1 MRSLRALSLVMLI
14 VLAQALTMEPSEASE
29 NLNFNIESRSSLVV
43 KGNWSTTLAGVVEV
57 SKIVNVSDGRVEVKA
72 GVYARLA
79 DRGRG
84 LNFTLNMNYN
94 TSTVLGK
101 NVVESKTQ
109 FKVDYID
116 YGALARLAPT
126 RQVAL
131 EADGST
137 STTIAEGRLNTTL
150 KATIKPSTG
159 NRIYDAIVAN
169 LITYILNETLGNVK
183 EELQKINATLEY
195 KVTLA
200 REGTV
205 VEVEVKADIPLKEKP
220 RVAEMKPPTGTFK
233 IKISIV
239 LERNQ
244 TTVYVELGTLTSG
257 ESLRKALNAIQSL
270 TNIETYGLEETL
282 DRVNRL
288 LESLNSLITTLN
300 NTLANI
306 NLQPGGVITTQE
318 TPVGSPIATI
328 IEGTR
333 TQWGESRGGTTLTL
347 LLMGVVITATLIASY
362 MVLTRRRT

>member
-1 MRSLRALSLVMLI
+1 
-14 VLAQALTMEPSEASE
+14 MEPSEASE
-29 NLNFNIESRSSLVV
+29 NLNFNIESKSSLVV

-57 SKIVNVSDGRVEVKA
+57 SKIGNVSDGRVEVKG

-116 YGALARLAPT
+116 YGVLAELAPT

-131 EADGST
+131 KADGST

-169 LITYILNETLGNVK
+169 LITYILDETLGNVK

-195 KVTLA
+195 DVTLA
-200 REGTV
+200 RGGTL
-205 VEVEVKADIPLKEKP
+205 VEVEVKAGIPLKEKP
-220 RVAEMKPPTGTFK
+220 RVAEMKPPTGTFE

-244 TTVYVELGTLTSG
+244 TTVYVELETLTSRG
-257 ESLRKALNAIQSL
+257 SLRNALDAIQSL
-270 TNIETYGLEETL
+270 TNVETL
-282 DRVNRL
+282 DGVNRL
-288 LESLNSLITTLN
+288 LESLDSLVTTLN

-347 LLMGVVITATLIASY
+347 LLMGVAITATLIASY
-362 MVLTRRRT
+362 MVLKRRRT

>member
-1 MRSLRALSLVMLI
+1 LRSLRALTLVMLI
-14 VLAQALTMEPSEASE
+14 VLAQALTMEPSEASG
-29 NLNFNIESRSSLVV
+29 NLNFNIESRSSLVA

-57 SKIVNVSDGRVEVKA
+57 SKIVNVSDGRVEVKG

-101 NVVESKTQ
+101 NAVESKTQ

-116 YGALARLAPT
+116 YGALAELAPT

-137 STTIAEGRLNTTL
+137 LTTIAEGRLNTTL

-200 REGTV
+200 RRGTV

-220 RVAEMKPPTGTFK
+220 RVAEVEPPTGTFE

-257 ESLRKALNAIQSL
+257 GSLRKALNATQLL
-270 TNIETYGLEETL
+270 TNTKPYRLEETL

-288 LESLNSLITTLN
+288 LESLDSLVTTLN

-328 IEGTR
+328 IEETR

>member
-1 MRSLRALSLVMLI
+1 LRSLRALSLVMLI

-29 NLNFNIESRSSLVV
+29 NLNFNIESKSSLAV
-43 KGNWSTTLAGVVEV
+43 KANRSTTLAGVVEV
-57 SKIVNVSDGRVEVKA
+57 SNIGNVSDERVEVK
-72 GVYARLA
+72 GVVYARLA
-79 DRGRG
+79 DRERG

-101 NVVESKTQ
+101 NVVESKTR

-116 YGALARLAPT
+116 YGVLAELAPT

-131 EADGST
+131 KADGST

-169 LITYILNETLGNVK
+169 LLTYILDETLGNVK
-183 EELQKINATLEY
+183 EELQKTNGTLEY
-195 KVTLA
+195 EVTLA
-200 REGTV
+200 RGGTL
-205 VEVEVKADIPLKEKP
+205 VEVEVKAGIPLKERP
-220 RVAEMKPPTGTFK
+220 RVAEVKPQMGTFE

-239 LERNQ
+239 SERNQ
-244 TTVYVELGTLTSG
+244 TTVYVELETLTSRG
-257 ESLRKALNAIQSL
+257 SLREALNAIQSL
-270 TNIETYGLEETL
+270 TNVETL
-282 DRVNRL
+282 DGVNRL
-288 LESLNSLITTLN
+288 LESLDSLVTTLN

-318 TPVGSPIATI
+318 TPVGSPTATI
-328 IEGTR
+328 VEGTR

-347 LLMGVVITATLIASY
+347 LLMGVAIIATLIASY
-362 MVLTRRRT
+362 MVLKRRRI

>member
-1 MRSLRALSLVMLI
+1 LKLSKAFSLAILI
-14 VLAQALTMEPSEASE
+14 LLILTMEPLEAKQ
-29 NLNFNIESRSSLVV
+29 NPTLNIESKNSVVV
-43 KGNWSTTLAGVVEV
+43 KGNWSTTLTGVVEL
-57 SKIVNVSDGRVEVKA
+57 SKTVNVSDGRVEVKG

-79 DRGRG
+79 DRERG

-116 YGALARLAPT
+116 YGALAELAPT

-131 EADGST
+131 KADGST
-137 STTIAEGRLNTTL
+137 STTIAEGRLNTIL

-159 NRIYDAIVAN
+159 NRIYDAIVAS

-195 KVTLA
+195 EVTLA
-200 REGTV
+200 RGGTL
-205 VEVEVKADIPLKEKP
+205 VEVEVKAGIPLKEKP
-220 RVAEMKPPTGTFK
+220 RVAEVKPPTGTFE

-244 TTVYVELGTLTSG
+244 TTVYVELETLTSG
-257 ESLRKALNAIQSL
+257 GSLRKALNAIQSL
-270 TNIETYGLEETL
+270 TNAETYGLEETL

-288 LESLNSLITTLN
+288 LESLDSLVTTLN
-300 NTLANI
+300 NTLVNI
-306 NLQPGGVITTQE
+306 NLQPGGVITTEE
-318 TPVGSPIATI
+318 TPVGSPIATT

>member
-1 MRSLRALSLVMLI
+1 
-14 VLAQALTMEPSEASE
+14 MEPSEASE
-29 NLNFNIESRSSLVV
+29 NLNFNIESKSSLVV

-57 SKIVNVSDGRVEVKA
+57 SKIGNVSDGRVEVKA

-116 YGALARLAPT
+116 YGALAGLAPT
-126 RQVAL
+126 RQVPL
-131 EADGST
+131 KADGST

-169 LITYILNETLGNVK
+169 LITYILDETLGNVK

-195 KVTLA
+195 EVTLA
-200 REGTV
+200 RGGTL

-220 RVAEMKPPTGTFK
+220 RVAEVEPPTGTFE
-233 IKISIV
+233 IDISIV

-244 TTVYVELGTLTSG
+244 TTVYVELETLTSG
-257 ESLRKALNAIQSL
+257 ESLRKALNAMQSL
-270 TNIETYGLEETL
+270 TNVETL
-282 DRVNRL
+282 DGVNRL
-288 LESLNSLITTLN
+288 LESLDSLVTTLN

-347 LLMGVVITATLIASY
+347 LLMGVAITATLIASY
-362 MVLTRRRT
+362 MVLKRRRT

>member
-14 VLAQALTMEPSEASE
+14 VLAQALTMEPSEASG
-29 NLNFNIESRSSLVV
+29 NLNFNIESRSSFVV

-57 SKIVNVSDGRVEVKA
+57 SKIVNVSDGRVEVKG

-79 DRGRG
+79 DRERG

-116 YGALARLAPT
+116 YGALAELAPT

-131 EADGST
+131 KADGST

-169 LITYILNETLGNVK
+169 LITYILDETLGNVK

-195 KVTLA
+195 EVTLA
-200 REGTV
+200 RGGTL
-205 VEVEVKADIPLKEKP
+205 VEVEVKAGIPLKEKP
-220 RVAEMKPPTGTFK
+220 RVAEVKPPTGTFE

-244 TTVYVELGTLTSG
+244 TTVYVELETLTSRG
-257 ESLRKALNAIQSL
+257 SLRNALDAIQSL
-270 TNIETYGLEETL
+270 TNVETL

-288 LESLNSLITTLN
+288 LESLDSLVTTLN

-347 LLMGVVITATLIASY
+347 LLMGVAITAILIASY

>member
-1 MRSLRALSLVMLI
+1 
-14 VLAQALTMEPSEASE
+14 MEPSEASE
-29 NLNFNIESRSSLVV
+29 NLNFNIESKSSLVAKV
-43 KGNWSTTLAGVVEV
+43 NWSTTLAGVVEV
-57 SKIVNVSDGRVEVKA
+57 SNIVNVSDERVEVK
-72 GVYARLA
+72 GEVYARLA
-79 DRGRG
+79 DRERG

-94 TSTVLGK
+94 TSAVLGK

-116 YGALARLAPT
+116 YGALAELAPT

-131 EADGST
+131 KADGST

-159 NRIYDAIVAN
+159 NRIYDAIVAS
-169 LITYILNETLGNVK
+169 LVTYILDETLGNVK

-195 KVTLA
+195 EVTLA
-200 REGTV
+200 RGGTL
-205 VEVEVKADIPLKEKP
+205 VEVEVKAGIPLEEKS
-220 RVAEMKPPTGTFK
+220 RVAEVKPPTGTFE
-233 IKISIV
+233 IKISVV

-244 TTVYVELGTLTSG
+244 TTVYVELETLASG
-257 ESLRKALNAIQSL
+257 GSLREALDAIQSL
-270 TNIETYGLEETL
+270 TNAETFGLEETL

-288 LESLNSLITTLN
+288 MESLDSLVTTLN

-318 TPVGSPIATI
+318 TPVGSPIATT

-347 LLMGVVITATLIASY
+347 LLVGVVITAILIASY

>member
-1 MRSLRALSLVMLI
+1 
-14 VLAQALTMEPSEASE
+14 MEPSEASE
-29 NLNFNIESRSSLVV
+29 NLNFNIESKSSLVV

-57 SKIVNVSDGRVEVKA
+57 STIGNVSDGRVEVK
-72 GVYARLA
+72 GEVYARLA

-116 YGALARLAPT
+116 YGVLAGLAPT
-126 RQVAL
+126 RQVPL
-131 EADGST
+131 KADGST

-169 LITYILNETLGNVK
+169 LITYILDETLGNVK

-195 KVTLA
+195 EVTLA
-200 REGTV
+200 RGGTL

-220 RVAEMKPPTGTFK
+220 RVAEVEPPTGTFE
-233 IKISIV
+233 IEISIV

-244 TTVYVELGTLTSG
+244 TTVYVELETLTSG
-257 ESLRKALNAIQSL
+257 ESLRKALNSMQSL
-270 TNIETYGLEETL
+270 TNVETL
-282 DRVNRL
+282 DGVNRL
-288 LESLNSLITTLN
+288 LESLDSLVTTLN

-306 NLQPGGVITTQE
+306 NLQPGGVITTQETPVGE

-347 LLMGVVITATLIASY
+347 LLMGVAITATLIASY
-362 MVLTRRRT
+362 MVLKRRRT

>member
-1 MRSLRALSLVMLI
+1 LRSLRALSLVMLI

-29 NLNFNIESRSSLVV
+29 NLNFNIESKSSLAV
-43 KGNWSTTLAGVVEV
+43 KANRSTTLAGVVEV
-57 SKIVNVSDGRVEVKA
+57 SNIGNVSDERMEMKGV
-72 GVYARLA
+72 VYARLA
-79 DRGRG
+79 DRERG

-101 NVVESKTQ
+101 NVVESKTR

-116 YGALARLAPT
+116 YGVLAELAPT

-131 EADGST
+131 KADGST

-169 LITYILNETLGNVK
+169 LITYILDETLGNVK

-195 KVTLA
+195 DVTLA
-200 REGTV
+200 RGGTL
-205 VEVEVKADIPLKEKP
+205 VEVEVKAGIPLKEKP
-220 RVAEMKPPTGTFK
+220 RVAEMKPPTGTFE

-244 TTVYVELGTLTSG
+244 TTVYVELETLTSRG
-257 ESLRKALNAIQSL
+257 SLRNALNAIQSL
-270 TNIETYGLEETL
+270 TNVETL
-282 DRVNRL
+282 DGVNRL
-288 LESLNSLITTLN
+288 LESLDSLVTTLN

-347 LLMGVVITATLIASY
+347 LLMGVAITATLIASY
-362 MVLTRRRT
+362 MVLKRRRT

>member
-1 MRSLRALSLVMLI
+1 LRSLRALSLVMLI
-14 VLAQALTMEPSEASE
+14 VLAQALTMEPSEASG
-29 NLNFNIESRSSLVV
+29 NLNFNIESRSSFVV

-57 SKIVNVSDGRVEVKA
+57 SKIVNVSDGRVEVKG

-79 DRGRG
+79 DRERG

-116 YGALARLAPT
+116 YGALAELAPT

-131 EADGST
+131 KADGST

-169 LITYILNETLGNVK
+169 LITYILDETLGNVK

-195 KVTLA
+195 EVTLA
-200 REGTV
+200 RGGTL
-205 VEVEVKADIPLKEKP
+205 VEVEVKAGIPLKEKP
-220 RVAEMKPPTGTFK
+220 RVAEVKPPTGTFE

-244 TTVYVELGTLTSG
+244 TTVYVELETLTSRG
-257 ESLRKALNAIQSL
+257 SLRNALDAIQSL
-270 TNIETYGLEETL
+270 TNVETL

-288 LESLNSLITTLN
+288 LESLDSLVTTLN

-347 LLMGVVITATLIASY
+347 LLMGVAITAILIASY

>member
-1 MRSLRALSLVMLI
+1 LRSLRALSLVMLI

-57 SKIVNVSDGRVEVKA
+57 SNIGNVSDERVEVK
-72 GVYARLA
+72 GVVYARLA
-79 DRGRG
+79 DRERG

-116 YGALARLAPT
+116 YGVLAELAPT

-131 EADGST
+131 KADGST

-169 LITYILNETLGNVK
+169 LITYILDETLGNVK

-195 KVTLA
+195 EVTLA
-200 REGTV
+200 RGGTL
-205 VEVEVKADIPLKEKP
+205 VEVEVKAGIPLKEKP
-220 RVAEMKPPTGTFK
+220 RVAEVKPPTGTFE

-244 TTVYVELGTLTSG
+244 TTVYVELETLTSRG
-257 ESLRKALNAIQSL
+257 SLRNALDAIQSL
-270 TNIETYGLEETL
+270 TNVETL
-282 DRVNRL
+282 DGVNRL
-288 LESLNSLITTLN
+288 LESLDSLVTTLN

-347 LLMGVVITATLIASY
+347 LLMGVAITAILIASY

>member
-1 MRSLRALSLVMLI
+1 
-14 VLAQALTMEPSEASE
+14 MEPSEASG
-29 NLNFNIESRSSLVV
+29 NLNFNIESKSSLVA
-43 KGNWSTTLAGVVEV
+43 KSNWSTTLAGVVEV
-57 SKIVNVSDGRVEVKA
+57 SKIVNVSDGRVEVK
-72 GVYARLA
+72 GEVYARLA

-101 NVVESKTQ
+101 DVVESKTR
-109 FKVDYID
+109 FKVDYMD
-116 YGALARLAPT
+116 YGVLAELAPT

-131 EADGST
+131 KADGST

-169 LITYILNETLGNVK
+169 LITYILDETLGNVK

-195 KVTLA
+195 EVTLA
-200 REGTV
+200 RGGTL
-205 VEVEVKADIPLKEKP
+205 VEVEVKAGIPLKEKP
-220 RVAEMKPPTGTFK
+220 RVAEVKPPTGTFE

-244 TTVYVELGTLTSG
+244 TTVYVELETLISG
-257 ESLRKALNAIQSL
+257 GSLRNALDAIQSL
-270 TNIETYGLEETL
+270 ANVETL
-282 DRVNRL
+282 DGVNRL
-288 LESLNSLITTLN
+288 LESLDSLVTTLN

-328 IEGTR
+328 MEGTR
-333 TQWGESRGGTTLTL
+333 TQWEESRGGTTLTL
-347 LLMGVVITATLIASY
+347 LLMGVAITATLIASY
-362 MVLTRRRT
+362 MVLKRRRT

>member
-1 MRSLRALSLVMLI
+1 
-14 VLAQALTMEPSEASE
+14 MEPSEASE
-29 NLNFNIESRSSLVV
+29 NLNFNIESKSSLVV

-57 SKIVNVSDGRVEVKA
+57 SNIGNVSDGRVEVK
-72 GVYARLA
+72 GEVYARLA

-116 YGALARLAPT
+116 YGALAGLAPT
-126 RQVAL
+126 RQVPL
-131 EADGST
+131 KADGST

-169 LITYILNETLGNVK
+169 LITYILDETLGNVK

-195 KVTLA
+195 EVTLA
-200 REGTV
+200 RGGTL

-220 RVAEMKPPTGTFK
+220 RVAEVEPPTGTFE
-233 IKISIV
+233 IDISIV

-244 TTVYVELGTLTSG
+244 TTVYVELETLTSG
-257 ESLRKALNAIQSL
+257 ESLRKALNAMQSL
-270 TNIETYGLEETL
+270 TNVETL
-282 DRVNRL
+282 DGVNRL
-288 LESLNSLITTLN
+288 LESLDSLVTTLN

-347 LLMGVVITATLIASY
+347 LLMGVAITATLIASY
-362 MVLTRRRT
+362 MVLKRRRT

>member
-1 MRSLRALSLVMLI
+1 
-14 VLAQALTMEPSEASE
+14 MEPSEASE
-29 NLNFNIESRSSLVV
+29 NLNFNIESKSSLVV

-57 SKIVNVSDGRVEVKA
+57 STIGNVSDGRVEVK
-72 GVYARLA
+72 GEVYARLA

-116 YGALARLAPT
+116 YGALAGLAPT

-131 EADGST
+131 KADGST

-169 LITYILNETLGNVK
+169 LITYILDETLGNVK

-195 KVTLA
+195 EVTLA
-200 REGTV
+200 RGGTL

-220 RVAEMKPPTGTFK
+220 RVAEVEPPTGTFE
-233 IKISIV
+233 IEISIV

-244 TTVYVELGTLTSG
+244 TTVYVELETLTSG
-257 ESLRKALNAIQSL
+257 ESLRKALNAMQSL
-270 TNIETYGLEETL
+270 TNVETL
-282 DRVNRL
+282 DGVNRL
-288 LESLNSLITTLN
+288 LESLDSLVTTLN

-347 LLMGVVITATLIASY
+347 LLMGVAITATLIASY
-362 MVLTRRRT
+362 MVLKRRRT

>member
-1 MRSLRALSLVMLI
+1 MLI
-14 VLAQALTMEPSEASE
+14 VLAQALTMEPSEASG

-57 SKIVNVSDGRVEVKA
+57 SKIVNVSDGRVEVKG

-116 YGALARLAPT
+116 YGALAGLAPT

-131 EADGST
+131 KADGST

-150 KATIKPSTG
+150 KATIKPSAG
-159 NRIYDAIVAN
+159 NRIYDAIVAS

-195 KVTLA
+195 EVTLA
-200 REGTV
+200 RGGTV
-205 VEVEVKADIPLKEKP
+205 VEVEVKAEIPLKEKP
-220 RVAEMKPPTGTFK
+220 RVAEVEPPTGTFK
-233 IKISIV
+233 IKISIA

-244 TTVYVELGTLTSG
+244 TIVYVELGTLTSG

-270 TNIETYGLEETL
+270 TIETYGLEETL

-347 LLMGVVITATLIASY
+347 LLIGVVITATLIASY

>member
-1 MRSLRALSLVMLI
+1 
-14 VLAQALTMEPSEASE
+14 MEPSEASE
-29 NLNFNIESRSSLVV
+29 NLNFNIESKSSLVV

-57 SKIVNVSDGRVEVKA
+57 SNIGNVSDGRVEVK
-72 GVYARLA
+72 GEVYARLA

-116 YGALARLAPT
+116 YGALAGLAPT
-126 RQVAL
+126 RQVPL
-131 EADGST
+131 KADGST

-169 LITYILNETLGNVK
+169 LITYILDETLGNVK

-195 KVTLA
+195 EVTLA
-200 REGTV
+200 RGGTL

-220 RVAEMKPPTGTFK
+220 RVAEVEPPTGTFE
-233 IKISIV
+233 IEISIV

-244 TTVYVELGTLTSG
+244 TTVYVELETLTSG
-257 ESLRKALNAIQSL
+257 ESLRKALNAMQSL
-270 TNIETYGLEETL
+270 TNVETL
-282 DRVNRL
+282 DGVNRL
-288 LESLNSLITTLN
+288 LESLDSLVTTLN

-347 LLMGVVITATLIASY
+347 LLMGVAITATLIASY
-362 MVLTRRRT
+362 MVLKRRRT

>member
-1 MRSLRALSLVMLI
+1 LRSLRALSLVMLI

-57 SKIVNVSDGRVEVKA
+57 SNIGNVSDERVEVK
-72 GVYARLA
+72 GVVYARLA
-79 DRGRG
+79 DRERG
-84 LNFTLNMNYN
+84 LNFTLNINYN

-116 YGALARLAPT
+116 YGVLAELAPT

-131 EADGST
+131 KADGST

-169 LITYILNETLGNVK
+169 LITYILDETLGNVK

-195 KVTLA
+195 EVTLA
-200 REGTV
+200 RGGTL
-205 VEVEVKADIPLKEKP
+205 VEVEVKAGIPLKEKP
-220 RVAEMKPPTGTFK
+220 RVAEVKPPTGTFE

-244 TTVYVELGTLTSG
+244 TTVYVELETLTSRG
-257 ESLRKALNAIQSL
+257 SLRNALDAIQSL
-270 TNIETYGLEETL
+270 TNVETL
-282 DRVNRL
+282 DGVNRL
-288 LESLNSLITTLN
+288 LESLDSLVTTLN

-347 LLMGVVITATLIASY
+347 LLMGVAITAILIASY